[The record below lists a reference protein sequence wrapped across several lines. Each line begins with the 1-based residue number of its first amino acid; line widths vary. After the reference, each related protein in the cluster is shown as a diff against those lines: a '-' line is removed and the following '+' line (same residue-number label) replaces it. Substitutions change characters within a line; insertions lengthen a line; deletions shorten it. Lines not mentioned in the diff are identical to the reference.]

1 MQQAEPSTR
10 RIARNTLMLY
20 LRTLLSV
27 VVGLYTSRVV
37 LQTLGVDDYGIYGLV
52 GGIVSMLGF
61 LNTSME
67 GATSRFIT
75 YDLGLGNVENL
86 KQTFN
91 AAFQS
96 HLFIAF
102 IVVLVAETLGLW
114 FVNNHLDIPQDRF
127 FAANCIYQLSILS
140 AVIGITQAPYS
151 AVILAHEQMDVYA
164 WFEILNAVLKLF
176 IVWLLQLASFDK
188 LIFYGI
194 LSFAVTVLIRSIY
207 RIYCHRHYPE
217 SHLGMVW
224 KPGII
229 RKMLSFTGWN
239 LYADASVTIRQQGVN
254 ILINR
259 FFGVALNAAC
269 SIAAIVQGTV
279 WTCGYYVLAAF
290 RPQITKQ
297 YAKGNFVLMQLMMS
311 NSLRFTLFFS
321 LLASVPAILCMPT
334 LMSLWLGRVPEYAVI
349 IAQILLIDNLFGLI
363 NHTFYIGI
371 QSQGDIRKFSV
382 VNGTLKLF
390 CLPCIYLLLRAAAH
404 PAIPF
409 AFNVIVLITITCLN
423 LRLLK
428 GKIPQLNL
436 KALLWPMSLVFILGV
451 VCLFLVLPL
460 HFYLKEGLLHLSSVS
475 FLYIVLLALGVYYL
489 LFDKKE
495 RLILCQMFPWNRKL
509 V

>member
-1 MQQAEPSTR
+1 MNQPEPSTR

-37 LQTLGVDDYGIYGLV
+37 LQTLGIEDYGIYGLV

-75 YDLGLGNVENL
+75 YDLGLGNAENL

-96 HLFIAF
+96 HLLVAF
-102 IVVLVAETLGLW
+102 IVVLFAETIGLW
-114 FVNNHLDIPQDRF
+114 FVNNQLDIPQERY

-151 AVILAHEQMDVYA
+151 AVILAHEQMDIYA

-176 IVWLLQLASFDK
+176 IVWLLQLASYDK
-188 LIFYGI
+188 LIYYGA

-207 RIYCHRHYPE
+207 RIYCHRHYAE
-217 SHLGMVW
+217 SHLYLFW

-229 RKMLSFTGWN
+229 RKMLSFTGWT

-269 SIAAIVQGTV
+269 SIAAVVQGTV

-297 YAKGNFVLMQLMMS
+297 CAKGNFVLMQQMMS

-321 LLASVPAILCMPT
+321 LLVSVPVILCMPA
-334 LMSLWLGRVPEYAVI
+334 LMSLWLGKVPEYAVI
-349 IAQILLIDNLFGLI
+349 IAQILLTDNLFGLI

-371 QSQGDIRKFSV
+371 QSQGDIRKFSI
-382 VNGTLKLF
+382 VNGTLKLL
-390 CLPCIYLLLRAAAH
+390 CLPFIYLLLRVAAH

-409 AFNVIVLITITCLN
+409 AFNVVVLIAITCLN

-428 GKIPQLNL
+428 DKIPQLDL
-436 KALLWPMSLVFILGV
+436 KAVLWPMSLVFFLGV

-460 HFYLKEGLLHLSSVS
+460 HFYLKDGLLHLSSVS
-475 FLYIVLLALGVYYL
+475 FLYSILLALGVYYL

-495 RLILCQMFPWNRKL
+495 RLILYQMFPWNRRL

>member
-1 MQQAEPSTR
+1 MQGVEPSTR

-37 LQTLGVDDYGIYGLV
+37 LRTLGVEDYGILGLV
-52 GGIVSMLGF
+52 GGIVSILGF
-61 LNTSME
+61 LNFSME

-75 YDLGLGNVENL
+75 YDLGLNNVDNL

-91 AAFQS
+91 SAFQS
-96 HLFIAF
+96 HLIIAF
-102 IVVLVAETLGLW
+102 IVVSFSETIGLW
-114 FVNNHLDIPQDRF
+114 FINTQLDIPQERY

-140 AVIGITQAPYS
+140 AVIGITQTPYS

-164 WFEILNAVLKLF
+164 WFEILNAILKLF
-176 IVWLLQLASFDK
+176 IVWFLQLASYDK
-188 LIFYGI
+188 LIFYGV
-194 LSFAVTVLIRSIY
+194 LTFVVTVLIRSTY
-207 RIYCHRHYPE
+207 RVFCYRHYPE
-217 SHLGMVW
+217 SHLCLTW
-224 KPGII
+224 NPEIL

-259 FFGVALNAAC
+259 FFGLALNAAC

-297 YAKGNFVLMQLMMS
+297 YAKRNIVLMQQMMS
-311 NSLRFTLFFS
+311 NSLKFTLLFF
-321 LLASVPAILCMPT
+321 LLVSVPAILCMPT
-334 LMSLWLGRVPEYAVI
+334 LMSLWLGKVPQYAI
-349 IAQILLIDNLFGLI
+349 IISQILLIDNLFGLI

-371 QSQGDIRKFSV
+371 QSQGDIRKFCF
-382 VNGTLKLF
+382 VNGTLKLL
-390 CLPCIYLLLRAAAH
+390 CLPSIFLLLKVAAH

-409 AFNVIVLITITCLN
+409 VFNVVVLILITCWN

-428 GKIPQLNL
+428 GNIPQLDL
-436 KALLWPMSLVFILGV
+436 KALLWPVSLVFILGV
-451 VCLFLVLPL
+451 VCLFIILPL
-460 HFYLKEGLLHLSSVS
+460 HLYLKGGLLHLSSIS
-475 FLYIVLLALGVYYL
+475 LTYFLLLAFGTYYL
-489 LFDKKE
+489 LFDKRE
-495 RLILCQMFPWNRKL
+495 RLILFQMFPWSHRL
-509 V
+509 A